1 MKIAGGLKKG
11 ELFIDADLCVTM
23 EDGTEISN
31 KDEII
36 ADMKDLS
43 EQYGAI
49 SCNYNEETDTIEVR
63 FAHIL
68 KVFNFFESLRS

>member
-11 ELFIDADLCVTM
+11 ELFIDADLCATM

-63 FAHIL
+63 FAGIIKL
-68 KVFNFFESLRS
+68 FKFFKSLA